1 MISKLKCFSE
11 KEWNEYIKYIPKDK
25 GVRKFDICSDCTVD
39 YQRRMCQ
46 QNTCEFPEKRVE
58 TLSEY
63 S

>member
-46 QNTCEFPEKRVE
+46 QM
-58 TLSEY
+58 
-63 S
+63 